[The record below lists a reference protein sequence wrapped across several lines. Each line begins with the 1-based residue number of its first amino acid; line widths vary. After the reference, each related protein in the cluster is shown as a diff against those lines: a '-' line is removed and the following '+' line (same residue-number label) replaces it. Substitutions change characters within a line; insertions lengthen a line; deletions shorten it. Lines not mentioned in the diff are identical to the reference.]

1 VSSFDNFGQALL
13 AVIQALTIEQWSA
26 LMYNESD
33 GYSSLFTQIYFCLVV
48 ILGHYYMLQFL
59 LAVIMTNL
67 TKIQSAEAFEEIQL
81 KHEQVLKD
89 KQYVEQ
95 QRQRV
100 S

>member
-1 VSSFDNFGQALL
+1 MSSYDNFGQALL

-67 TKIQSAEAFEEIQL
+67 TKIQSTEAFDEIQL
-81 KHEQVLKD
+81 KHELVLKD
-89 KQYVEQ
+89 KQYVEKQ
-95 QRQRV
+95 K
-100 S
+100 